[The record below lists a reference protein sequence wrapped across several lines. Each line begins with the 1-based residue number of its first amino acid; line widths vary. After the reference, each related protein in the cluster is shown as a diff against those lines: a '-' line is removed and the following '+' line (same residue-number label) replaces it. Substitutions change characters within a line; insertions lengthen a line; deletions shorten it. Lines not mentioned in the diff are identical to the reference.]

1 MTAVWS
7 TLSSMVNKVVGQGTE
22 PYAKTT
28 SGVQGNMPGGGA
40 MKKMSAYAA
49 KWETGQLHYDEKNCS
64 FNQKW
69 EPAPSKKSMK
79 KPVDPKYTKISSAEK
94 GTVDSKKVS
103 MLMAKPNRPKPLKR
117 KKTDKL
123 SKEEKKALIT
133 KRKEAKAKY
142 AERSELVKKEVVY
155 KKKALKRQ
163 SKKTK
168 TLKKKQ
174 PKTKPTYPHILEMI
188 YSVGPD
194 PKYTTISEK
203 FREYRA
209 FAKTQLKLQKK
220 KPAKI
225 TYLYK
230 V

>member
-1 MTAVWS
+1 MQRTKP
-7 TLSSMVNKVVGQGTE
+7 M
-22 PYAKTT
+22 

-40 MKKMSAYAA
+40 MKKMSA
-49 KWETGQLHYDEKNCS
+49 ESHYDEKNCS

-69 EPAPSKKSMK
+69 EPAKKSPK
-79 KPVDPKYTKISSAEK
+79 KPVDPLYTKMSSSEK
-94 GTVDSKKVS
+94 GSVDSRKVS

-123 SKEEKKALIT
+123 SKEEKKVLIT

-155 KKKALKRQ
+155 KKNALKRQ

-174 PKTKPTYPHILEMI
+174 PKSKPTFPNILEMI

-209 FAKTQLKLQKK
+209 FAKTQLKHTKS

-225 TYLYK
+225 SYLYK
-230 V
+230 VGEPKKVMAK

>member
-1 MTAVWS
+1 MTQS
-7 TLSSMVNKVVGQGTE
+7 Q
-22 PYAKTT
+22 P
-28 SGVQGNMPGGGA
+28 QGNMPGGGA
-40 MKKMSAYAA
+40 MKKMSA
-49 KWETGQLHYDEKNCS
+49 S

-79 KPVDPKYTKISSAEK
+79 EPVHSLYTKATSAEK
-94 GTVDSKKVS
+94 GRVDSRKVA

-123 SKEEKKALIT
+123 SKEEKKVLIT

-142 AERSELVKKEVVY
+142 QERSELVKKEVVY
-155 KKKALKRQ
+155 KKNALKRQ
-163 SKKTK
+163 SKKVK

-174 PKTKPTYPHILEMI
+174 PKNKPTFPHIQEMI
-188 YSVGPD
+188 YSVGPQ
-194 PKYTTISEK
+194 PKYTTISDK

-209 FAKTQLKLQKK
+209 FAKTQLKLSKS

-225 TYLYK
+225 SYLYK
-230 V
+230 VGQPKKVMA

>member
-1 MTAVWS
+1 MAAVWN
-7 TLSSMVNKVVGQGTE
+7 TLSSMVNQVVGGSSKQAYTK
-22 PYAKTT
+22 PS

-40 MKKMSAYAA
+40 MKKMSA
-49 KWETGQLHYDEKNCS
+49 S

-69 EPAPSKKSMK
+69 EPAPTKKSMK
-79 KPVDPKYTKISSAEK
+79 KPVNSMYTKMSSGEK
-94 GTVDSKKVS
+94 GKVDSRKVS

-123 SKEEKKALIT
+123 SKAEKKVLIT

-142 AERSELVKKEVVY
+142 QERSDLVKKEVVY
-155 KKKALKRQ
+155 KKNALKRQ
-163 SKKTK
+163 SKYVK

-174 PKTKPTYPHILEMI
+174 PKSKPTFPNILELI

-194 PKYTTISEK
+194 PKYTTISQK

-209 FAKTQLKLQKK
+209 FKKTQLKCTKS

-225 TYLYK
+225 SFLYK
-230 V
+230 VGQPKKVTA

>member
-1 MTAVWS
+1 MQTYKPS
-7 TLSSMVNKVVGQGTE
+7 
-22 PYAKTT
+22 

-40 MKKMSAYAA
+40 MKKMSA
-49 KWETGQLHYDEKNCS
+49 S

-69 EPAPSKKSMK
+69 APMKKSEK
-79 KPVDPKYTKISSAEK
+79 KPVDPIYTKMSSSEK
-94 GTVDSKKVS
+94 GSVDSRKVS

-123 SKEEKKALIT
+123 SKEEKKVLIT
-133 KRKEAKAKY
+133 KRKESKVKY

-155 KKKALKRQ
+155 KKNALKRQ

-174 PKTKPTYPHILEMI
+174 PKAVSKPTYPNILEMI

-203 FREYRA
+203 FREYRH
-209 FAKTQLKLQKK
+209 FAKTQLKHTKS

-225 TYLYK
+225 SYLYK
-230 V
+230 VGQSKKVAAK